1 MHRIFLVAVVI
12 LLSLQWIGHADA
24 QADVAQTIVSR
35 LRWRVNMV
43 QRFLDKR
50 SSRIFAT
57 YGVRSTNNGAYV
69 RVLTSLVD
77 PSGQTEIGDSLSNQ
91 AIIAA
96 LDAKTT
102 YRGEVT
108 IYGVTYNAVYKPV
121 IENDVVV
128 GYYASGVRV

>member
-1 MHRIFLVAVVI
+1 MNNQIFLVALAI

-24 QADVAQTIVSR
+24 QADTVIR
-35 LRWRVNMV
+35 GLRSRVNTV
-43 QRFLDKR
+43 QQFLDER

-57 YGVRSTNNGAYV
+57 YGVRSTSNGAYV

-77 PSGQTEIGDSLSNQ
+77 PSGQTPIGDSLGNQ
-91 AIIAA
+91 AIISA
-96 LDAKTT
+96 LDAKKA

-108 IYGVTYNAVYKPV
+108 IYNVTYNAVYKPV

-128 GYYASGVRV
+128 GYYASGVRL